1 MFMLKQAVLVLL
13 MSSLPFLTNM
23 AVADENQTVEFGNNV
38 LITNNKTSVNLN
50 TATENQL
57 MTLKGI
63 GKKKAQ
69 AIIAYREQH
78 NGFRQIE
85 ELDNVKG
92 IGPKLLSANL
102 NRLTLDSNPQ
112 IDVFPAKSLPLN

>member
-1 MFMLKQAVLVLL
+1 
-13 MSSLPFLTNM
+13 
-23 AVADENQTVEFGNNV
+23 
-38 LITNNKTSVNLN
+38 
-50 TATENQL
+50 

-69 AIIAYREQH
+69 AIIAYREEH

-112 IDVFPAKSLPLN
+112 MDVFPAKSLPLN

>member
-1 MFMLKQAVLVLL
+1 MFMLKKAVLVLL

-23 AVADENQTVEFGNNV
+23 AVADENQTVEFGSNV
-38 LITNNKTSVNLN
+38 LITNNKTSINLN

-69 AIIAYREQH
+69 AIIAYREEH

-112 IDVFPAKSLPLN
+112 MDVFPAKSLPLN